1 MESQRLE
8 FERNIHLGGLGLAMM
23 AICYL
28 LFKKCGDCESV
39 KEQARLRQQAKRMQ
53 DADNEPSDSGADSDS
68 NASV

>member
-8 FERNIHLGGLGLAMM
+8 LERNILLGGLGAM